1 MANDTPD
8 VVSEREKFELTE
20 RQFKLE
26 VKKANTERWKSFWT
40 SLGLVVPLLVAA
52 IPVVYSAMTFQRTA
66 EIQFSTKAVELAL
79 SASSG
84 PEAIGRARVIAALYP
99 DLLPT
104 GYEKRLA
111 ALDRARYGD
120 ATVLPK
126 MELMKLLAQQP
137 AHRGQLLADWRMLFP
152 RDTWLPGS
160 LP

>member
-1 MANDTPD
+1 MAPD
-8 VVSEREKFELTE
+8 KLDMVLEREKL
-20 RQFKLE
+20 RLDRKRLKLDA
-26 VKKANTERWKSFWT
+26 KKANTERWKSFWT
-40 SLGLVVPLLVAA
+40 SLGLVVPLLIAA
-52 IPVVYSAMTFQRTA
+52 IPVAYSAMTFQRTA
-66 EIQFSTKAVELAL
+66 EIQFSTKAVEVAL

-84 PEAIGRARVIAALYP
+84 PDAIGRARVIAALYP

-104 GYEKRLA
+104 GYEQRLA
-111 ALDRARYGD
+111 ALDRGRYGD
-120 ATVLPK
+120 ATVFPK